1 VNCQP
6 PRFGG
11 TGQSSAEGF
20 ASTSTV
26 ISSGKQRW
34 RLQMSFVAWEASD
47 DDEPRPAPPTPVL
60 WNLQMSFVALGA
72 SHHDEPRPALPNPL
86 LAPPTPVLWFDIPAR
101 SVRKP
106 VAITGIY
113 CPAHF
118 VMRPITEGGGWD
130 HSRPIT
136 SFTLNQLHQDRA
148 DVGITEI
155 TQRIWKMNNRTSL
168 PPTSKLPTA
177 QRLMASAVALAS
189 VRGEYLPALSAVND
203 STEPQFVITAFQR
216 GEASQHLTVEIN
228 LPRFNSPEAL
238 RRCWEL
244 HDQTTRRKKGL
255 AFADRQRI
263 ATATGFAPN
272 TVKEQLN
279 IIYRKIKN
287 GEWE

>member
-1 VNCQP
+1 MGQQWKKVNCQP

-20 ASTSTV
+20 ASTSTI

-34 RLQMSFVAWEASD
+34 HLQMSFVAWGASD
-47 DDEPRPAPPTPVL
+47 DDEPRPAPL
-60 WNLQMSFVALGA
+60 
-72 SHHDEPRPALPNPL
+72 
-86 LAPPTPVLWFDIPAR
+86 TPVLWFDIPAR

-118 VMRPITEGGGWD
+118 VMRPIDADGGLD
-130 HSRPIT
+130 YSRPIT
-136 SFTLNQLHQDRA
+136 SFTLDQLQQNRP
-148 DVGITEI
+148 DVGIIEI